1 MSFGWDDPPLLRNV
15 TFLNGTNSLSVSQNL
30 YGNNRGLRV
39 DHTFIAAAATHV
51 VTLTPAAVEALS
63 PDRRDRVGQIEALV
77 EAQAWYWDEARSVYV
92 IHDFLDYHP
101 SKDEREADR
110 KKERERKRKERAE

>member
-1 MSFGWDDPPLLRNV
+1 MAWSKLDDNFYDHPKVISVWARNP
-15 TFLNGTNSLSVSQNL
+15 GAI
-30 YGNNRGLRV
+30 GL
-39 DHTFIAAAATHV
+39 HV
-51 VTLTPAAVEALS
+51 RALTYCARHLTDGDLTPAAVEALS
-63 PDRRDRVGQIEALV
+63 PDQGDRVGQIEALV
-77 EAQAWYWDEARSVYV
+77 EEKAWYWDEARSVYV